1 MKQPPK
7 FVLEILDRLGQ
18 NGHIAVLAGGCVRDS
33 LLGRRPSDWD
43 VASSALPEQVLGLFR
58 HCVCTGLR
66 HGTVT
71 VLDFGRPV
79 EVTAFR
85 AEGGYSDHRRP
96 DSVSFGCSLEA
107 DLARRDLTVNAMAMD
122 AAGRLTDPFGGRD
135 DLSRRLLRCVG
146 EPRLRFSEDALRM
159 LRTLRFSAQLG
170 FDIEPGTM
178 EAIRGLAPLAAS
190 LSAERVRGELLK
202 TLGSP
207 RPDTAQLTVSLGLL
221 DAYLAARPQSGPE
234 RPLAAL
240 PRYAR
245 LAHFCSWLEQSG
257 SITSTTQLLTAL
269 RLDRESVR
277 LNSAA
282 VAVLNSGSRDWKRL
296 LRDYG
301 RDAVL
306 AAYPKTPAL
315 RRVLRS
321 DECWELSR
329 LAIGGDELRAL
340 GYSGPELGRELDRL
354 LDLVIERPE
363 INDYNTLC
371 QLAERK
377 VQN

>member
-1 MKQPPK
+1 MALASCAAIVGVLGESAEPPEPTAPASEHAEAEGPLL
-7 FVLEILDRLGQ
+7 VAENHRRSEIPHLGEAAEEVALYIHRSYRVPIQDARQLTEWALEIGEAENMDPLL
-18 NGHIAVLAGGCVRDS
+18 ILAVAVTLV
-33 LLGRRPSDWD
+33 
-43 VASSALPEQVLGLFR
+43 
-58 HCVCTGLR
+58 TG
-66 HGTVT
+66 
-71 VLDFGRPV
+71 
-79 EVTAFR
+79 
-85 AEGGYSDHRRP
+85 
-96 DSVSFGCSLEA
+96 
-107 DLARRDLTVNAMAMD
+107 
-122 AAGRLTDPFGGRD
+122 
-135 DLSRRLLRCVG
+135 
-146 EPRLRFSEDALRM
+146 
-159 LRTLRFSAQLG
+159 
-170 FDIEPGTM
+170 
-178 EAIRGLAPLAAS
+178 
-190 LSAERVRGELLK
+190 
-202 TLGSP
+202 
-207 RPDTAQLTVSLGLL
+207 SLGLL

-257 SITSTTQLLTAL
+257 CITSTTQLLTAL